1 MISQPPLPPMLVRCI
16 GIPHGYSRSWD
27 KSPWEWERAIYF
39 PSSACVIFQR
49 RSGSDG
55 AWVVDGMCETRAT
68 SVLYFHRPA
77 TVEEIRSCCETTD
90 ADEGGPGSPEP
101 STDCDEALG
110 EIRKAMAMLQLTDER
125 TLAKRQEAMVKL
137 YNAISVL
144 ERAPPVIP

>member
-49 RSGSDG
+49 RLGSDNP
-55 AWVVDGMCETRAT
+55 WFVNGMCETRAI

-77 TVEEIRSCCETTD
+77 TAEEIRSCCETAT
-90 ADEGGPGSPEP
+90 ADECSPSSPEP